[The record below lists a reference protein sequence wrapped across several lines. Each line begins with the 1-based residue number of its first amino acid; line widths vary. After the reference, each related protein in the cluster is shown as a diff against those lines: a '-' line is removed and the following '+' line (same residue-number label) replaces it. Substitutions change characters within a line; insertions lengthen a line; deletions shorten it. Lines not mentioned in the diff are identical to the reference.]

1 MRQRAARAE
10 PSNDYALWLIG
21 AVKLIKGLLLVVVAI
36 GALRLLHN
44 DAATVVAAWAAHVH
58 IDPDN
63 RYVARVIRTVSSL
76 DNHKLNVISAGMF
89 CYAAL
94 LLTEG
99 TGLLLRCHW
108 AEYFTV
114 IVTGSFLPL
123 ELYELVRR
131 LTIPR
136 MVVVALNGA
145 IVWYLA
151 RRLAASRHS
160 KALRSK
166 CRMRYRK

>member
-1 MRQRAARAE
+1 MAE
-10 PSNDYALWLIG
+10 PSNDNALWLIG
-21 AVKLIKGLLLVVVAI
+21 ALKLFKGLLLVVVAI

-44 DAATVVAAWAAHVH
+44 DVATVVAAWAAHVH

-63 RYVARVIRTVSSL
+63 RYVARVLRTVLSL
-76 DNHKLNVISAGMF
+76 DDHQLKAISAGMF
-89 CYAAL
+89 CYGAL

-114 IVTGSFLPL
+114 IITGSFLPL

-136 MVVVALNGA
+136 MIVVALNGA

-151 RRLAASRHS
+151 GRLALGRRS